1 MREGGFCHPFFVYL
15 GMESVMK
22 YDVNDLCP
30 YKPIHTEEWLE
41 AFFAKNYFKKPYDRF
56 MWWRSYTP
64 KTKPLIGSASPLQRI
79 QNGDFDPAPYKF
91 EAEVVEHRLRKKWFE
106 LKGDWS
112 KFLETCA
119 VDLARRKRLLEDHD
133 KEETKRLE
141 GFYKY
146 VGRIFS
152 MDRDE
157 IMLHLESFGGETVL
171 EFYEYLKEKNENKPY

>member
-1 MREGGFCHPFFVYL
+1 
-15 GMESVMK
+15 MK
-22 YDVNDLCP
+22 YDVNDVCP

-64 KTKPLIGSASPLQRI
+64 KTKPLVGSASPLQRI

-119 VDLARRKRLLEDHD
+119 VDLARRKRLLDDHD
-133 KEETKRLE
+133 KEENKRLE

>member
-1 MREGGFCHPFFVYL
+1 
-15 GMESVMK
+15 MK
-22 YDVNDLCP
+22 YDVNDVCP

-64 KTKPLIGSASPLQRI
+64 KTKPLVGSASPLQRI

-106 LKGDWS
+106 LKGDWT

-119 VDLARRKRLLEDHD
+119 VDLARRKRLLDDHD
-133 KEETKRLE
+133 KEENKRLE

-152 MDRDE
+152 MDREE
-157 IMLHLESFGGETVL
+157 IMLHLESFDGETVL

>member
-64 KTKPLIGSASPLQRI
+64 KTKPLVGSASPLQRI

-106 LKGDWS
+106 LKGDWT
-112 KFLETCA
+112 KFLEVCA
-119 VDLARRKRLLEDHD
+119 VDLARRKRLLEDQE
-133 KEETKRLE
+133 KEENKRLE

-146 VGRIFS
+146 VGHIFS

-157 IMLHLESFGGETVL
+157 IMLHLESFDGETVL
-171 EFYEYLKEKNENKPY
+171 EFYEHLKEKNHNKPY

>member
-1 MREGGFCHPFFVYL
+1 
-15 GMESVMK
+15 MK
-22 YDVNDLCP
+22 YDVNDVCP

-64 KTKPLIGSASPLQRI
+64 KTKPLVGSASPLQRI

-119 VDLARRKRLLEDHD
+119 VDLARRKRLLDDHD
-133 KEETKRLE
+133 KEENKRLE

-152 MDRDE
+152 MDREE
-157 IMLHLESFGGETVL
+157 IMLHLESFDGETVL